1 MSNSTQRVFLAPKA
15 WQTLQAYFGCARVT
29 NLLAFNGSVTR
40 LDNDVIYV
48 DHVFLPAQK
57 VDAIT
62 SEVSEEA
69 RLALCEEILAKHGDK
84 AVDLI
89 NRLKLWGV
97 FYPGPVLELEPSKT
111 DQHCIRSVLLE
122 SDSFMLHGM
131 FNLYQDARF
140 DLYTPDG
147 TQESLPWSVCRGQRL
162 AESLQLPNWNAD
174 DNVDLTQIAAEVR
187 AKVQAR

>member
-1 MSNSTQRVFLAPKA
+1 MSDSAQRVFLSPKA

-40 LDNDVIYV
+40 LDNDVLYV
-48 DHVFLPAQK
+48 DQVFLPAQK

-62 SEVSEEA
+62 SEVTAEA
-69 RLALCEEILAKHGDK
+69 RAELCEEILVKHDDK

-97 FYPGPVLELEPSKT
+97 FYPGPVLELEPSKA
-111 DQHCIRSVLLE
+111 DRDCIRSALRG
-122 SDSFMLHGM
+122 SDSFILHGM

-140 DLYTPDG
+140 DLHTPEG
-147 TQESLPWSVCRGQRL
+147 EQESLSWAVCRGRKL
-162 AESLQLPNWNAD
+162 AESLQLPDWSGD
-174 DNVDLTQIAAEVR
+174 DNVDLAQIAAEVR